1 MGMPNFENRTLF
13 KGDNL
18 PFLQGLNSES
28 VDLIATDPPFNKG
41 RDFHATPDSLAA
53 GAKFHDR
60 WTWERDTHEEWID
73 AIADYGD
80 KTVHHFIRM
89 LRENGKED
97 LAAFLCFLGVRMMEC
112 HRILKPTGSLY
123 LHIDSTAHAYAKV
136 LMDGI
141 FGRDNFRNEIAWCYD
156 KWTNAAA
163 YFQRNHDSILFYT
176 KGDNYTFNK
185 VYHITPR
192 KQKSVDR
199 GWETNTVQG
208 GKRQIM
214 VYDWAKAKA
223 QIASKPEGHYH
234 RVIDMN
240 ERPQGSAV
248 PDWWENIPYLNSQA
262 KERTGY
268 PTQKP
273 LKLYERII
281 EASSNPGDF
290 VLDPFCGCAT
300 TPVAAENLGRKW
312 IGMDLWDGC
321 HDIIIERLNQGQQIW
336 QPGQVRL
343 VIDPLELERTDDA
356 ATAAPLLP
364 NIERRRNRRPRFSRQ
379 EMFDILLRQW
389 GEICWGCGF
398 EPPHTDFFDLDHIHP
413 KSEGGQDELDNRAI
427 LCGPCNREKSNR
439 LTLTQLRAKNKREG
453 RWYARNPDIEARI
466 PVRLAVEGAREYLR
480 KAAQQGAG
488 GGGADD

>member
-80 KTVHHFIRM
+80 KTVHRFIRM
-89 LRENGKED
+89 LRETGKED
-97 LAAFLCFLGVRMMEC
+97 LAAFLCFLGVRLMEC

-123 LHIDSTAHAYAKV
+123 LHIDHTAHAYAKV

-141 FGRDNFRNEIAWCYD
+141 FGRENFRNEIVW
-156 KWTNAAA
+156 A
-163 YFQRNHDSILFYT
+163 YTGPGSPGMRQFNRKHDTVLWYN
-176 KGDNYTFNK
+176 KGERWVFNRDQVRLPYK
-185 VYHITPR
+185 DGKPHT
-192 KQKSVDR
+192 
-199 GWETNTVQG
+199 G
-208 GKRQIM
+208 GFTHQSG
-214 VYDWAKAKA
+214 AKAGTNMDQAVADSYQKG
-223 QIASKPEGHYH
+223 KVPE
-234 RVIDMN
+234 
-240 ERPQGSAV
+240 
-248 PDWWENIPYLNSQA
+248 DWWADIAIAKRSSKEN
-262 KERTGY
+262 TGY

-273 LKLYERII
+273 LALYERII
-281 EASSNPGDF
+281 KASSNPGDF

-300 TPVAAENLGRKW
+300 TPVAAERLGRKW
-312 IGMDLWDGC
+312 IGMDLWEGC
-321 HDIIIERLNQGQQIW
+321 HQIIIDRLNQGQQIW
-336 QPGQVRL
+336 EPGHVRL
-343 VIDPLELERTDDA
+343 VTNPLELERTDDA
-356 ATAAPLLP
+356 ERAAPQLP
-364 NIERRRNRRPRFSRQ
+364 QLERRRNRRPRFSRQ

-466 PVRLAVEGAREYLR
+466 PVRLAVEWAREYLR
-480 KAAQQGAG
+480 KAAEEG

>member
-53 GAKFHDR
+53 GARFHDR

-89 LRENGKED
+89 LRETGKED
-97 LAAFLCFLGVRMMEC
+97 LAAFLCFLGVRIMEC

-123 LHIDSTAHAYAKV
+123 LHIDHTAHAYAKV

-141 FGRDNFRNEIAWCYD
+141 FGRENFRNEIVWSY
-156 KWTNAAA
+156 KTGGSSKSH
-163 YFQRNHDSILFYT
+163 FSQKHDTLLFYS
-176 KGDNYTFNK
+176 KGKTWTFNA
-185 VYHITPR
+185 
-192 KQKSVDR
+192 QKEKSY
-199 GWETNTVQG
+199 T
-208 GKRQIM
+208 
-214 VYDWAKAKA
+214 KAKGRRPGTVNYGA
-223 QIASKPEGHYH
+223 GNAEFYEDEEGVYNWVNM
-234 RVIDMN
+234 RDVWEISYI
-240 ERPQGSAV
+240 GSTN
-248 PDWWENIPYLNSQA
+248 P
-262 KERTGY
+262 ERTGY

-273 LKLYERII
+273 LALYERII
-281 EASSNPGDF
+281 RASSNPGEF

-312 IGMDLWDGC
+312 IGMDLWEGC
-321 HDIIIERLNQGQQIW
+321 HQIIIDRLNKGQQIW
-336 QPGQVRL
+336 EPGQVRL

-364 NIERRRNRRPRFSRQ
+364 NIERRRSRRPRFSRQ
-379 EMFDILLRQW
+379 EMFEILLRQW

-466 PVRLAVEGAREYLR
+466 PVRLAVEWAREYLR
-480 KAAQQGAG
+480 KAAEEG
-488 GGGADD
+488 GGGGDG

>member
-1 MGMPNFENRTLF
+1 MGRPNFENRTLF

-41 RDFHATPDSLAA
+41 KDFHATPDSLAA

-60 WTWERDTHEEWID
+60 WTWERDTHEEWVD

-89 LRENGKED
+89 LRETGKED
-97 LAAFLCFLGVRMMEC
+97 LAAFLCFLGVRLMEC
-112 HRILKPTGSLY
+112 HRILKPTGSIY

-136 LMDGI
+136 LLDGI
-141 FGRDNFRNEIAWCYD
+141 FGRDNFRNEIVWCYTGSANTPRWFPR
-156 KWTNAAA
+156 K
-163 YFQRNHDSILFYT
+163 HDTILFYSRS
-176 KGDNYTFNK
+176 NAFTFNREAIRIPYSDAFTK
-185 VYHITPR
+185 RRQYTEGQRGITAGYANSRTDAEIAAAFGP
-192 KQKSVDR
+192 
-199 GWETNTVQG
+199 
-208 GKRQIM
+208 GKPI
-214 VYDWAKAKA
+214 
-223 QIASKPEGHYH
+223 E
-234 RVIDMN
+234 
-240 ERPQGSAV
+240 
-248 PDWWENIPYLNSQA
+248 DWWPDIPAGGQMPRG
-262 KERTGY
+262 ERTGY

-281 EASSNPGDF
+281 AASSNPGDF

-300 TPVAAENLGRKW
+300 TPVAAESLGRRW

-321 HDIIIERLNQGQQIW
+321 HQIIIDRLNQGQQIW

-343 VIDPLELERTDDA
+343 VTNPWELERTDDA
-356 ATAAPLLP
+356 ETAAPQLP
-364 NIERRRNRRPRFSRQ
+364 QLERRRSRRPRFSRQ

-398 EPPHTDFFDLDHIHP
+398 EPPHTDFFELDHIHP
-413 KSEGGQDELDNRAI
+413 KSEGGEDDLDNRAI

-453 RWYARNPDIEARI
+453 RWYAHNPDIEARI
-466 PVRLAVEGAREYLR
+466 PVRLAVEWAREYLL
-480 KAAQQGAG
+480 KAAEQAAVAV
-488 GGGADD
+488 GADG

>member
-1 MGMPNFENRTLF
+1 MGRPNFENRTLF

-41 RDFHATPDSLAA
+41 KDFHATPDSLAA

-60 WTWERDTHEEWID
+60 WTWERDTHEEWVD

-80 KTVHHFIRM
+80 KTVHRFIRM
-89 LRENGKED
+89 LRETGKED
-97 LAAFLCFLGVRMMEC
+97 LAAFLCFLGVRLMEG
-112 HRILKPTGSLY
+112 HRILKPTGSFY

-141 FGRDNFRNEIAWCYD
+141 FGRDNFRNEIVWCYTGPANTPRWFPR
-156 KWTNAAA
+156 K
-163 YFQRNHDSILFYT
+163 HDIILFYSRS
-176 KGDNYTFNK
+176 NAFTFNRDAIRIPYSDAFTK
-185 VYHITPR
+185 RRQYTEGQRGITAGYAASR
-192 KQKSVDR
+192 TDAEVAAAF
-199 GWETNTVQG
+199 GT
-208 GKRQIM
+208 GKPI
-214 VYDWAKAKA
+214 
-223 QIASKPEGHYH
+223 E
-234 RVIDMN
+234 
-240 ERPQGSAV
+240 
-248 PDWWENIPYLNSQA
+248 DWWPDIPAGGQMSRD
-262 KERTGY
+262 ERTGY

-273 LKLYERII
+273 LKLYARII
-281 EASSNPGDF
+281 AASSNPGDF

-300 TPVAAENLGRKW
+300 TPVAAESLGRRW

-321 HDIIIERLNQGQQIW
+321 HQIIIDRLNQGQQIW

-343 VIDPLELERTDDA
+343 VTNPLELERTDDA
-356 ATAAPLLP
+356 ETAAPQLP
-364 NIERRRNRRPRFSRQ
+364 QLERRRSRRPRFSRQ

-398 EPPHTDFFDLDHIHP
+398 EPPHTDFFELDHIHP
-413 KSEGGQDELDNRAI
+413 KSEGGEDDLDNRAI

-453 RWYARNPDIEARI
+453 RWYAHNPDIEARI
-466 PVRLAVEGAREYLR
+466 PVRLAVEWAREYLL
-480 KAAQQGAG
+480 KAAEQGTVAVG
-488 GGGADD
+488 TDG

>member
-1 MGMPNFENRTLF
+1 MGRPNFENRTLF

-41 RDFHATPDSLAA
+41 KDFHATPDSLAA

-60 WTWERDTHEEWID
+60 WTWERDTHEEWVD

-89 LRENGKED
+89 LRETGKED
-97 LAAFLCFLGVRMMEC
+97 LAAFLCFLGVRLMEG

-123 LHIDSTAHAYAKV
+123 LHIDHTAHAYAKV

-141 FGRDNFRNEIAWCYD
+141 FGRDNFRNEIVWCYTGPANTPRWFPR
-156 KWTNAAA
+156 K
-163 YFQRNHDSILFYT
+163 HDIILFYSRS
-176 KGDNYTFNK
+176 NAFTFNREAIRIPYSDAFTK
-185 VYHITPR
+185 RRQYTEGQRGITAGYANSR
-192 KQKSVDR
+192 TDAEIAAAF
-199 GWETNTVQG
+199 GT
-208 GKRQIM
+208 GKPI
-214 VYDWAKAKA
+214 
-223 QIASKPEGHYH
+223 E
-234 RVIDMN
+234 
-240 ERPQGSAV
+240 
-248 PDWWENIPYLNSQA
+248 DWWPDIPAGGQMSRG
-262 KERTGY
+262 ERTGY

-281 EASSNPGDF
+281 AASSNPGDF

-300 TPVAAENLGRKW
+300 TPVAAESLGRRW

-321 HDIIIERLNQGQQIW
+321 HQIIIDRLNQGQQIW

-343 VIDPLELERTDDA
+343 VTNPLELERTDDA
-356 ATAAPLLP
+356 ETAAPQLP
-364 NIERRRNRRPRFSRQ
+364 QLERRRSRRPRFSRQ

-413 KSEGGQDELDNRAI
+413 KSEGGEDDLDNRAI

-453 RWYARNPDIEARI
+453 RWYAHNPDIEARI
-466 PVRLAVEGAREYLR
+466 PVRLAVEWAREYLL
-480 KAAQQGAG
+480 KAAEQATVAV
-488 GGGADD
+488 GADG